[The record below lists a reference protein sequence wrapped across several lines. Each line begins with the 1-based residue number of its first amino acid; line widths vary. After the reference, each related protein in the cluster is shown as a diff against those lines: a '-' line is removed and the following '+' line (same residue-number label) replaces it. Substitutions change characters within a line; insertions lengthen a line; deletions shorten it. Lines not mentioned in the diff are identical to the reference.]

1 MSGPPRPDGAR
12 RGRLKLLLLAAFFA
26 APLALAWLAYRFEWG
41 IGATGNYGELVGPTH
56 LPEVALTALDGR
68 QLSTSALRGKWL
80 LVQFDAARCDPYCER
95 KLYDMRQ
102 VRRALGKDMERVARL
117 WVLTDSGAPAAGV
130 LAAFEGTEVLRSDGG
145 PFAAAFGT
153 PARLP
158 DHIYL
163 VDPMGNLM
171 LRFPR
176 EPDPSK
182 MLKDLKRL
190 LKYSQIG

>member
-1 MSGPPRPDGAR
+1 VSSPPSPDGAR

-26 APLALAWLAYRFEWG
+26 APFALAWLAYRFEWG
-41 IGATGNYGELVGPTH
+41 IGATGNYGELVGPTV

-95 KLYDMRQ
+95 KLYYMRQ
-102 VRRALGKDMERVARL
+102 LRRALGKDMERVTRL
-117 WVLTDSGAPAAGV
+117 WVLTDSGAPASGV
-130 LAAFEGTEVLRSDGG
+130 LAAFEGTQVLRSDGG
-145 PFAAAFGT
+145 PFAAAFGA
-153 PARLP
+153 PAQLP

-163 VDPMGNLM
+163 VDPLGNLM

-182 MLKDLKRL
+182 MLKDLQRL